1 MKFLLVED
9 NEALSSFVRQQLA
22 DEGHALDLAGNGDE
36 GLRLASQGGY
46 DALIVDRMLPGS
58 LDGLTLVQRLREAGR
73 TTPILILSALADV
86 DERIRGLKAGCDD
99 YLTKPFAFGELMAR
113 LEVLVRRQ
121 PAGERTGGEMAVGD
135 LRLDPAAHRVS
146 RAGTPLTLTAREF
159 RLLSYLME
167 HAHQVVTRTMLLE
180 KVWGYDFDPET
191 NVIDVQVSKLRQKI
205 DAGFGK
211 PLLRTIRAVGYML
224 TDAD

>member
-22 DEGHALDLAGNGDE
+22 DEGHALDLAGNGDD

-58 LDGLTLVQRLREAGR
+58 LDGLALVQRLREAGR

-86 DERIRGLKAGCDD
+86 DERIRGLKAGGDD

-113 LEVLVRRQ
+113 LEVLVRRL

-135 LRLDPAAHRVS
+135 LRLDPVAHRVS